1 MFGIYKY
8 ECGLKFIGVVANTE
22 AEAWA
27 YLDKKCGREIGG
39 KWYGYDRSCGAYEVK
54 KVEVVGD

>member
-39 KWYGYDRSCGAYEVK
+39 KWYGYDRSCGAYEVR
-54 KVEVVGD
+54 KVEVV

>member
-8 ECGLKFIGVVANTE
+8 ECGLRFIGVVANTE

-54 KVEVVGD
+54 KVEVV